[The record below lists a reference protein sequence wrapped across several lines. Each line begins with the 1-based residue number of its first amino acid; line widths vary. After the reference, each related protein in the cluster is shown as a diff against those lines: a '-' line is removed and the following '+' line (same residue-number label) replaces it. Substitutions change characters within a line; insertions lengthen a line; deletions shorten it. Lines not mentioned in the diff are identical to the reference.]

1 MRTSERDSELSS
13 ATEAKPRAS
22 TQEMFDQTA
31 ELEITPALWQDVIEH
46 PGVKE
51 IFHDLDVADED
62 LEEMFDVMD
71 VDNSGTIDLA
81 ELVEGT
87 AKLRGDA
94 RRSDIASMF
103 FMMKQM
109 QQEVHQLAETVV
121 TLGMRSSQTL

>member
-31 ELEITPALWQDVIEH
+31 ELEITPELWKQVVEH

-71 VDNSGTIDLA
+71 ADNSGTIDLA

-87 AKLRGDA
+87 AKLRGEA

-103 FMMKQM
+103 FMIKKV
-109 QQEVHQLAETVV
+109 QQDVARFSGTVLTLMHQFE
-121 TLGMRSSQTL
+121 